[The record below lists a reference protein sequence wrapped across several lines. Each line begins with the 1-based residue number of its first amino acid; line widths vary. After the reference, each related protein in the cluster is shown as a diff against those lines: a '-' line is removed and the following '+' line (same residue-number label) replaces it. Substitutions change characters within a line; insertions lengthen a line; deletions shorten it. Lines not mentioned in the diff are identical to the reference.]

1 MNRYRVVSCL
11 VQCPNPHPGRGS
23 HCLLEAAS
31 RQPQKMQT
39 NVRQARVQIL
49 LAIPPRD
56 VKSSS
61 SHRKE
66 APEGNAQGG
75 RSAPVANTCST
86 AVHPES
92 TPEWIDGQ
100 GVKRRWCTACKNHMA
115 KAPVQASVEVSRGHS
130 FEFSTLAPSH
140 ADDDDHDHD
149 NDENEGHSDELS
161 QSLLHEKTQVC
172 EPLGSPH
179 AENLWHHP
187 WQNHCLSGPHRVTTK
202 HL

>member
-1 MNRYRVVSCL
+1 MTAGVIAWMKSTSMHNEEVKNTNGGPSFQNAKKKEWRHLLINFRKSKTNTVNRYRVVSRL

-23 HCLLEAAS
+23 HCLLEAAY

-115 KAPVQASVEVSRGHS
+115 KAPVQA
-130 FEFSTLAPSH
+130 
-140 ADDDDHDHD
+140 
-149 NDENEGHSDELS
+149 
-161 QSLLHEKTQVC
+161 
-172 EPLGSPH
+172 
-179 AENLWHHP
+179 
-187 WQNHCLSGPHRVTTK
+187 
-202 HL
+202 